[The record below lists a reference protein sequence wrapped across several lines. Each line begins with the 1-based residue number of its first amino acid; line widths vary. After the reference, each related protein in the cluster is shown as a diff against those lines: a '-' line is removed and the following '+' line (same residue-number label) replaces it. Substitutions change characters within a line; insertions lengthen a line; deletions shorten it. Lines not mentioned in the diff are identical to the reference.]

1 MNREI
6 ELIHLSPDYR
16 SAANRRKDVSALNW
30 LAAYR
35 LGKRRRTL
43 SEAQRIAEDYPPC
56 DPFRSTQ

>member
-43 SEAQRIAEDYPPC
+43 SEAKRIAEDYPPC